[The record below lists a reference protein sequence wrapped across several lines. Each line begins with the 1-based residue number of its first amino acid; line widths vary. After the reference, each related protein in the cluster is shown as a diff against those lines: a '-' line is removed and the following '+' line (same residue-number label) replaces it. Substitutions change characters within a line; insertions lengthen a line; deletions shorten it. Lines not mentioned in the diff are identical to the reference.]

1 MDKKDIHYRL
11 PLRLITS
18 YIWAELNYPSRA
30 ILPVIGV
37 HIDLRINQGRPG
49 IRLISEL
56 SGYSNLGYIRVGIND
71 LIAHNLIIRQKE
83 SRHYIYSLTDLSFC
97 KRGSYLPIFKEAMIR
112 SRKWAGLTSCEKSL
126 YIVLGNKAKIN
137 DPEALELGYHAIGDI
152 YEPKKYIK
160 WAGISPKSFYNAY
173 YSLNHKGLIDSSDV
187 GEGYYRY
194 GIYAPGE

>member
-18 YIWAELNYPSRA
+18 YIWAELNYPGRA

-56 SGYSNLGYIRVGIND
+56 SGYGNLGYVRIGIND

-97 KRGSYLPIFKEAMIR
+97 KRGSYLPIYKEAMIL
-112 SRKWAGLTSCEKSL
+112 SGKWADLTPCEKSF
-126 YIVLGNKAKIN
+126 YPVLGNKAKIK
-137 DPEALELGYHAIGDI
+137 DPNVEDSEFHAIGDI
-152 YEPKKYIK
+152 YEPKKYIR
-160 WAGISPKSFYNAY
+160 WAGISRMSFYNAY
-173 YSLNHKGLIDSSDV
+173 YSLNHKGLIESLDE

-194 GIYAPGE
+194 GFYVPK

>member
-11 PLRLITS
+11 PLKLISS
-18 YIWAELNYPSRA
+18 YIWADLNYPGKA

-37 HIDLRINQGRPG
+37 YIDLRINQGRPG

-56 SGYSNLGYIRVGIND
+56 SGYGNLGYVRIGIND

-97 KRGSYLPIFKEAMIR
+97 KRGSFFPIYKEAMIL
-112 SRKWAGLTSCEKSL
+112 SGKWSESTSSEKSL
-126 YIVLGNKAKIN
+126 YPVLGNKAKIN

-152 YEPKKYIK
+152 YEPKKYIR
-160 WAGISPKSFYNAY
+160 WAGISRMSFYRAY
-173 YSLNHKGLIDSSDV
+173 YSLNHKGLIDSLEG

-194 GIYAPGE
+194 GIYAPK